1 MELLQ
6 LTYFCYAA
14 RAESFSEVARIF
26 RVPPSSVSLSVK
38 RLEKELGTSLFD
50 RSANR
55 LSLNENGRRFLS
67 RAQEA
72 LGLLDRAKSE
82 LCNERGE
89 VGGEVRI
96 LIRANRRIVTEKIAA
111 FRMKHPKVFFS
122 IHHKPLSEGEG
133 YHLIVSEKPPKTG
146 SYERLPFLE
155 EKMML
160 AVPKGHPFVERKSV
174 PIEALGEERLI
185 GMTRGSDLREYT
197 DRIFRLAG
205 ISPALAI
212 ECDDPYYVREYVR
225 IGLGVA
231 VFPSVSW
238 QNQFDKDVCFC
249 TIDGD
254 FCRRTDIF
262 LSSTATP
269 AAAKF
274 AAFMTEDTV

>member
-6 LTYFCYAA
+6 LTYFCHAA

-38 RLEKELGTSLFD
+38 RLEKELGVSLFD

-67 RAQEA
+67 RTQEA
-72 LGLLDRAKSE
+72 LGLLEKAKSE
-82 LCNERGE
+82 LSDGE
-89 VGGEVRI
+89 GEASGEVRI

-111 FRMKHPKVFFS
+111 FRMEHPKVFFS

-133 YHLIVSEKPPKTG
+133 YHLIVSEKPPKAG

-160 AVPKGHPFVERKSV
+160 AVPKGHPFAERKRV
-174 PIEALGEERLI
+174 PLESLEGERLI

-205 ISPALAI
+205 ISPSLAI

-231 VFPSVSW
+231 VFPAISW
-238 QNQFDKDVCFC
+238 QSQFDSDVCFC
-249 TIDGD
+249 TLDGD
-254 FCRRTDIF
+254 FCRRTDVF
-262 LSSTATP
+262 LSASASP
-269 AAAKF
+269 AAVQF
-274 AAFMTEDTV
+274 AAFITKDTV